1 MPLGKRNIL
10 NEPDERETSKTGLKL
25 ITAAKPKLLDEVRL
39 KVQAKHYSKKTEE
52 AYVLWIKRFI
62 IFHNK
67 RHPIEL
73 GETEI
78 NQYLTHLAVKE
89 NVSASTQNLALC
101 AIIFLYKQ
109 VLKKEIGKLEL
120 VRAKKSKKLPTVF
133 SRKEVKAVL
142 NLLTGVNWLMA
153 NLLYGAGL
161 RLMECVRLRV
171 KDIDFEYNRITV
183 RDGKGKKDR
192 VTILP
197 EILKEA
203 LEQQLLKV
211 EKLHRKDLELGY
223 GTVFLPYAL
232 EKKYPNANKELG
244 WQYLFP
250 ASQIS
255 LDNRTNIKRRHHT
268 DESIL
273 QKAVKVAIRK
283 AGIKKQGSCHTFRH
297 SFATHLLEDGYDIRT
312 VQDLLGHESLNT
324 TMIYTHVMKK
334 GGLGVKSPADS

>member
-1 MPLGKRNIL
+1 MRGNMP
-10 NEPDERETSKTGLKL
+10 EM
-25 ITAAKPKLLDEVRL
+25 KLLDIIRTELR
-39 KVQAKHYSKKTEE
+39 ARHYSKKTEE

-62 IFHNK
+62 IFSNK
-67 RHPIEL
+67 RHPLEL

-78 NQYLTHLAVKE
+78 NHYLNYLAVKK

-101 AIIFLYKQ
+101 AILFLYKK
-109 VLKKEIGKLEL
+109 VLKKEIGELEL
-120 VRAKKSKKLPTVF
+120 TRAKRTKKLPAVF
-133 SRKEVKAVL
+133 ARKEVKAVL
-142 NLLTGVNWLMA
+142 NLLAGVNWIMA
-153 NLLYGAGL
+153 NLLYGSGL
-161 RLMECVRLRV
+161 RLMECIRLRV
-171 KDIDFEYNRITV
+171 KDIDFNYNRITV

-192 VTILP
+192 VTIFP
-197 EILKEA
+197 DILKEK
-203 LEQQLLKV
+203 LEQQILKV
-211 EKLHRKDLELGY
+211 EKLHKRDLEQGY

-232 EKKYPNANKELG
+232 DKKYPNANKKLG

-255 LDNRTNIKRRHHT
+255 TDKRTGIKRRHHI

-273 QKAVKVAIRK
+273 QKAVKAAIEK
-283 AGIKKQGSCHTFRH
+283 AGIKKHASCHTFRH

-334 GGLGVKSPADS
+334 GGLGVKSPADKL

>member
-1 MPLGKRNIL
+1 M
-10 NEPDERETSKTGLKL
+10 SKTDLKP
-25 ITAAKPKLLDEVRL
+25 ISRSKPKLLDQVKTELRTR
-39 KVQAKHYSKKTEE
+39 HYSKKTEE

-62 IFHNK
+62 IFSNK
-67 RHPIEL
+67 RHPLEL
-73 GETEI
+73 GEKEI
-78 NQYLTHLAVKE
+78 NHYLNYLAVEE
-89 NVSASTQNLALC
+89 NVSASTQNLALS

-109 VLKKEIGKLEL
+109 VLKKEIGDLEL
-120 VRAKKSKKLPTVF
+120 TRAKRAKKLPAVF
-133 SRKEVKAVL
+133 TRKEVKAVL
-142 NLLTGVNWLMA
+142 NLLTGVNWIMA

-171 KDIDFEYNRITV
+171 KDIDFSYNRIIV

-197 EILKEA
+197 AILKEK
-203 LEQQLLKV
+203 LEQQILKV
-211 EKLHRKDLELGY
+211 EKLHKRDLEQGY

-232 EKKYPNANKELG
+232 DKKYPNANKKLG

-255 LDNRTNIKRRHHT
+255 IDKRTGIKRRHHI

-273 QKAVKVAIRK
+273 QKAVKAAIEK
-283 AGIKKQGSCHTFRH
+283 AGIKKHASCHTFRH

-334 GGLGVKSPADS
+334 GLGVRSPADSL